1 MRQRILGIVLGLVL
15 VVGASACGDDDEGDA
30 ATAKLTKAEFVTQVN
45 AACKPFQDKTIE
57 LFETGFPTSEAA
69 LKPFFEKLTANVEG
83 QVDAIKA
90 ADAPEGEEAAV
101 TEIVTA
107 GEATVADFKKA
118 IDDPKTASKLFGEEG
133 GENSAAFTEKAK
145 AFGLEDCVDEEEG
158 EEDSAELLD
167 PSTFTPEKQDYVAK
181 ADAVCKAADEKISAL
196 EDSTF
201 ETFPPPLEKWATFLP
216 AVVENY
222 RPALEQLKALPPP
235 AGDEATLSKLWADL
249 DSQLGQFGEAAELAK
264 AGKQEDFDKAIQP
277 VFAASDETDERQRAY
292 GFQVCGSEGEDDDDG
307 GEGGGE

>member
-1 MRQRILGIVLGLVL
+1 MQLRNLGIVLGLVL
-15 VVGASACGDDDEGDA
+15 VVGASACGDDDDDGDA

-57 LFETGFPTSEAA
+57 LFETGFPTSEGA

-83 QVDAIKA
+83 QVEAIKA

-101 TEIVTA
+101 TEITTA

-118 IDDPKTASKLFGEEG
+118 IDDPKVASQLFGEEG

-145 AFGLEDCVDEEEG
+145 AFGLEDCVDEEEED
-158 EEDSAELLD
+158 EEGGPELLD
-167 PSTFTPEKQDYVAK
+167 PSTFTPEKQAYVAK

-201 ETFPPPLEKWATFLP
+201 ETFPPPLDKWATFLA

-222 RPALEQLKALPPP
+222 RPALAQLKALPPP

-249 DSQLGQFGEAAELAK
+249 DSQLKQFGEAAELAR
-264 AGKQEDFDKAIQP
+264 AGKQEEFDNAVRP
-277 VFAASDETDERQRAY
+277 LFAASDETNERQRAY
-292 GFQVCGSEGEDDDDG
+292 GFQACGSEGDDDDG
-307 GEGGGE
+307 GE